1 MTLEQLRQKY
11 NALIDSKNHNEVIE
25 VCTQII
31 QLDPNNAKVFY
42 NRGNAYTGL
51 KQFEKA
57 IQDYNEAIK
66 LNSEFAEA
74 FNNRGNAY
82 TSLKQFEKAIQDYNK
97 AIELDPQDA
106 EAFNNR
112 GNAYTDLKQFEK
124 AIQDYNKAIE
134 LDPQYAEAF
143 NNRGN
148 AYTGLKQFEKAIQDY
163 NEAIKLNSE
172 FAEAFNN
179 RGNAYTSLKQFEKA
193 IQDYN
198 KAIELDP
205 QDAKTF
211 YNRGLTYRVL
221 GEEEEAIQDFKEAQK
236 LDPSIIAKEQIKA
249 LEKEFEEKIQQTQD
263 SNEEVQGFQTIL
275 EDLKEEHQTEEV
287 DWFKWSK
294 GAVGITL
301 GLIVLALVLVSCGFL
316 ESGDTYIV
324 YIFSSIVTFTIIRQY
339 TNAKALRIE
348 ASNRVAMAKMFE
360 RVKHENNDYQT
371 EFLPKLVDAIVYSTT
386 KEKNNADGLVE
397 KIING
402 LTKLK
407 K

>member
-1 MTLEQLRQKY
+1 M
-11 NALIDSKNHNEVIE
+11 
-25 VCTQII
+25 
-31 QLDPNNAKVFY
+31 
-42 NRGNAYTGL
+42 
-51 KQFEKA
+51 
-57 IQDYNEAIK
+57 
-66 LNSEFAEA
+66 
-74 FNNRGNAY
+74 
-82 TSLKQFEKAIQDYNK
+82 
-97 AIELDPQDA
+97 
-106 EAFNNR
+106 
-112 GNAYTDLKQFEK
+112 
-124 AIQDYNKAIE
+124 
-134 LDPQYAEAF
+134 
-143 NNRGN
+143 
-148 AYTGLKQFEKAIQDY
+148 
-163 NEAIKLNSE
+163 
-172 FAEAFNN
+172 
-179 RGNAYTSLKQFEKA
+179 
-193 IQDYN
+193 
-198 KAIELDP
+198 
-205 QDAKTF
+205 
-211 YNRGLTYRVL
+211 
-221 GEEEEAIQDFKEAQK
+221 
-236 LDPSIIAKEQIKA
+236 
-249 LEKEFEEKIQQTQD
+249 EKEFEEKIQQTQD

-275 EDLKEEHQTEEV
+275 EDLKEEHQTEEG

-371 EFLPKLVDAIVYSTT
+371 EFLPKLVDTIVYSTT

>member
-1 MTLEQLRQKY
+1 MTLEQLRQKC
-11 NALIDSKNHNEVIE
+11 NALIDSKNYNEIIE

-31 QLDPNNAKVFY
+31 QLDPNNAEVFRT
-42 NRGNAYTGL
+42 RGSAYANL
-51 KQFEKA
+51 KQ
-57 IQDYNEAIK
+57 
-66 LNSEFAEA
+66 S
-74 FNNRGNAY
+74 
-82 TSLKQFEKAIQDYNK
+82 EKAIQDYNK
-97 AIELDPQDA
+97 AIELEPNDA
-106 EAFNNR
+106 KAFNNR
-112 GNAYTDLKQFEK
+112 GIAYR
-124 AIQDYNKAIE
+124 A
-134 LDPQYAEAF
+134 
-143 NNRGN
+143 
-148 AYTGLKQFEKAIQDY
+148 
-163 NEAIKLNSE
+163 
-172 FAEAFNN
+172 
-179 RGNAYTSLKQFEKA
+179 
-193 IQDYN
+193 
-198 KAIELDP
+198 
-205 QDAKTF
+205 
-211 YNRGLTYRVL
+211 L
-221 GEEEEAIQDFKEAQK
+221 GEEEKAIQDFKEAQK

-275 EDLKEEHQTEEV
+275 EDLKEEHQTEEG

>member
-1 MTLEQLRQKY
+1 MDIKKMTLEQLRQKY

-42 NRGNAYTGL
+42 NCGIAY
-51 KQFEKA
+51 A
-57 IQDYNEAIK
+57 N
-66 LNSEFAEA
+66 
-74 FNNRGNAY
+74 
-82 TSLKQFEKAIQDYNK
+82 LKQFEKAIQDYNK
-97 AIELDPQDA
+97 AIELEPNDA
-106 EAFNNR
+106 EFFYSR
-112 GNAYTDLKQFEK
+112 GNAYANLKQFEK

-134 LDPQYAEAF
+134 SNSKYAKAF

-148 AYTGLKQFEKAIQDY
+148 AYA
-163 NEAIKLNSE
+163 N
-172 FAEAFNN
+172 
-179 RGNAYTSLKQFEKA
+179 LKQFEKA

-198 KAIELDP
+198 KAIESNSKY
-205 QDAKTF
+205 AKAF
-211 YNRGLTYRVL
+211 YNRGTAYRAS
-221 GEEEEAIQDFKEAQK
+221 GKEEEAIQDFKEAQK

-275 EDLKEEHQTEEV
+275 EDLKEEHQTEEG

-371 EFLPKLVDAIVYSTT
+371 EFLPKLVDTIVYSTT

>member
-1 MTLEQLRQKY
+1 MTLKQLKQKY
-11 NALIDSKNHNEVIE
+11 NALIGSKNYNEIIE

-31 QLDPNNAKVFY
+31 QLDPNNAEDFY
-42 NRGNAYTGL
+42 NRGTAYANL
-51 KQFEKA
+51 KQSEKA
-57 IQDYNEAIK
+57 IQDYNKVIE
-66 LNSEFAEA
+66 LEPNNAEA
-74 FNNRGNAY
+74 FNNRGSAY
-82 TSLKQFEKAIQDYNK
+82 TDLKQFGKAIQDYNKAIESNSKYAKAFYNRGVTYANLKQFGKAIQDYNK
-97 AIELDPQDA
+97 AIELEPNDA
-106 EAFNNR
+106 KAFNNR
-112 GNAYTDLKQFEK
+112 GSAYTDLKQFGK

-134 LDPQYAEAF
+134 SNSKYA
-143 NNRGN
+143 
-148 AYTGLKQFEKAIQDY
+148 KA
-163 NEAIKLNSE
+163 
-172 FAEAFNN
+172 
-179 RGNAYTSLKQFEKA
+179 
-193 IQDYN
+193 
-198 KAIELDP
+198 
-205 QDAKTF
+205 F
-211 YNRGLTYRVL
+211 YNRGIAYGAL

-275 EDLKEEHQTEEV
+275 EDLKEEHQTEEG

-371 EFLPKLVDAIVYSTT
+371 EFLPKLVDTIVYSTT